1 MNTAHRLLLTAA
13 LIFGGAFAQVANAQT
28 SPPASQPILVI
39 PCMGCSTFAKLST
52 GATAYLNA
60 KQPADGT
67 VLLLFSNTNSASGYF
82 RVSSYR
88 MCSTP
93 NYPYYVYCSS
103 GGTLVRY
110 VAAITLTDAE
120 AQALDAKFI
129 AKAIGNVTIPATYG
143 TSASSTL
150 DEDANTGLRG
160 AIPIHLNPFT
170 QNFYV
175 VLNGKSVTVTPGIT
189 EVVIKFQDGSKIT
202 LRLVDPLSTIA
213 WVVISRTDAN
223 GNPVAG
229 PTSGGTGGGGG
240 TPGSP
245 SPQPPNPQPN
255 PAFYC
260 PVQITHN
267 VCIVDVTYTGG
278 DCPTSG
284 NLDIFLR
291 PCGS

>member
-1 MNTAHRLLLTAA
+1 MKAKHKLLLAAA
-13 LIFGGAFAQVANAQT
+13 LIFGSAFAQVANAVT
-28 SPPASQPILVI
+28 NPPATQAVQVI

-52 GATAYLNA
+52 AAHQYTQATR
-60 KQPADGT
+60 PADGT
-67 VLLLFSNTNSASGYF
+67 VLLMFSNTSSASGYF
-82 RVSSYR
+82 RVGSYM
-88 MCSTP
+88 MCSVP
-93 NYPYYVYCSS
+93 YYPYYYYCSA
-103 GGTLVRY
+103 GGTVVRY
-110 VAAITLTDAE
+110 VTAITLTDAE
-120 AQALDAKFI
+120 AQELDATLI
-129 AKAIGNVTIPATYG
+129 AKAIGSVEIPVEYG
-143 TSASSTL
+143 TSASSAL
-150 DEDANTGLRG
+150 AVDLNSGVRVA
-160 AIPIHLNPFT
+160 APIHLNPFT

-175 VLNGKSVTVTPGIT
+175 VLNGKRVTVIPGIT
-189 EVVIKFQDGSKIT
+189 EIEVEFPDGSKVT

-229 PTSGGTGGGGG
+229 PSSGGSGGG

-260 PVQITHN
+260 PVHVTSH

-284 NLDIFLR
+284 QVDIFLR
-291 PCGS
+291 PCGY